1 MANKGK
7 RKQVKQAINTGVPN
21 SNATEYDVKERI
33 RKFHS
38 YNSRKQNGYSAST
51 NSFSNLENSP
61 SGRVVNSNV
70 SISTPTDT
78 GSLYNE
84 YTRLDD
90 KITNYSNLNE
100 LAHNDLRL
108 AHNDLRKELEN
119 KIEKAKGDVENSI
132 NNVHDLL
139 KDKLSYKWFAAAVA
153 VLVAIAGIIYKLS
166 YARQA
171 DDVEKSAIEISNIKQ
186 ENSKMQKDIEY
197 IKRDLEEI
205 DQRNTINDTCKK

>member
-7 RKQVKQAINTGVPN
+7 RKQVKQTIKTGVPN

-33 RKFHS
+33 RKFHP

-51 NSFSNLENSP
+51 NSFSNLEISP

-90 KITNYSNLNE
+90 KITNYSNQNE
-100 LAHNDLRL
+100 L

-119 KIEKAKGDVENSI
+119 KIEKAKGDVEISI
-132 NNVHDLL
+132 NKVHDLL
-139 KDKLSYKWFAAAVA
+139 KDKLSYKWFAAAVT
-153 VLVAIAGIIYKLS
+153 VLIAIAGIIYNLS
-166 YARQA
+166 YSRQS
-171 DDVEKSAIEISNIKQ
+171 DYIEKSAVEISNIKQ

-197 IKRDLEEI
+197 IKKDIEEI
-205 DQRNTINDTCKK
+205 KERNKNLPNYSPNYKK

>member
-7 RKQVKQAINTGVPN
+7 RKHVKQTINTGVPN
-21 SNATEYDVKERI
+21 SNANEYDVKERI
-33 RKFHS
+33 SKFHP

-51 NSFSNLENSP
+51 NSFSNLETSP

-90 KITNYSNLNE
+90 KITNYSNQNE
-100 LAHNDLRL
+100 L

-119 KIEKAKGDVENSI
+119 KIEKAKGDVEISI
-132 NNVHDLL
+132 NKVHDLL
-139 KDKLSYKWFAAAVA
+139 KDKLSYKWFAAAVT
-153 VLVAIAGIIYKLS
+153 VLIAIAGIIYNLS
-166 YARQA
+166 YSRQS
-171 DDVEKSAIEISNIKQ
+171 DYIEKSAVEISNIKQ

-197 IKRDLEEI
+197 IKKDIEEI
-205 DQRNTINDTCKK
+205 KERNKNLPNYSPNYKK

>member
-7 RKQVKQAINTGVPN
+7 RKQVKQTINTGVPN
-21 SNATEYDVKERI
+21 FNAIEYDVKERI
-33 RKFHS
+33 RKFHP

-51 NSFSNLENSP
+51 NSFSNLETSP
-61 SGRVVNSNV
+61 SGRVVNSTV

-90 KITNYSNLNE
+90 KITNYSNQNE
-100 LAHNDLRL
+100 L

-132 NNVHDLL
+132 NKVLDLL
-139 KDKLSYKWFAAAVA
+139 KDKLSYKWFAAAVT
-153 VLVAIAGIIYKLS
+153 VLVFIAGTIYTLS
-166 YARQA
+166 YSRQSE
-171 DDVEKSAIEISNIKQ
+171 DVEKSIVEISNIKQ
-186 ENSKMQKDIEY
+186 ENAKMQKDIEY
-197 IKRDLEEI
+197 IKKDIEEI
-205 DQRNTINDTCKK
+205 NRRNTINDTSKK

>member
-7 RKQVKQAINTGVPN
+7 RKQVQRAINTGVSN

-33 RKFHS
+33 RKFHP
-38 YNSRKQNGYSAST
+38 YNSRKQNEYSAST
-51 NSFSNLENSP
+51 NSFSNLETSP

-90 KITNYSNLNE
+90 KITNYSNQNE
-100 LAHNDLRL
+100 L

-119 KIEKAKGDVENSI
+119 KIEKAKGDVEISI
-132 NNVHDLL
+132 NKVHDLL

-166 YARQA
+166 YARQS
-171 DDVEKSAIEISNIKQ
+171 DDIEKSAIEISNIKQ

-205 DQRNTINDTCKK
+205 DQRNTINDTSKK

>member
-7 RKQVKQAINTGVPN
+7 RRQIKQAINTVVPN

-33 RKFHS
+33 SKFHS

-51 NSFSNLENSP
+51 NSFSNLETSP

-90 KITNYSNLNE
+90 KITNYSNQNE
-100 LAHNDLRL
+100 L

-119 KIEKAKGDVENSI
+119 KIEKAKGDVEISI
-132 NNVHDLL
+132 NKVHDLL
-139 KDKLSYKWFAAAVA
+139 KDKLSYKWFAAAVT
-153 VLVAIAGIIYKLS
+153 VLIAIAGIIYNLS
-166 YARQA
+166 YSRQS
-171 DDVEKSAIEISNIKQ
+171 DYIEKSAVEISNIKQ

-197 IKRDLEEI
+197 IKKDIEEI
-205 DQRNTINDTCKK
+205 KERNKNLPNYSPNYKK

>member
-7 RKQVKQAINTGVPN
+7 RKQVKQTLNTGVPN

-51 NSFSNLENSP
+51 NSFSNLETSP

-90 KITNYSNLNE
+90 KITNYSNQNE
-100 LAHNDLRL
+100 L

-119 KIEKAKGDVENSI
+119 KIEKAKGDVEISI
-132 NNVHDLL
+132 NKVHDLL
-139 KDKLSYKWFAAAVA
+139 KDKLSYKWFAAAVT
-153 VLVAIAGIIYKLS
+153 VLIAIAGIIYNLS
-166 YARQA
+166 YSRQS
-171 DDVEKSAIEISNIKQ
+171 DYIEKSAVEISNIKQ

-197 IKRDLEEI
+197 IKKDIEEI
-205 DQRNTINDTCKK
+205 KERNKNLPNYSPNYKK